1 MCARCL
7 VQTQILLLPIN
18 ISCYYY
24 PSSLALKCPLVMIF
38 PALSFSLWTT
48 ILDPHHNCTLSVLP
62 APGLSM
68 K

>member
-1 MCARCL
+1 MYARCC

-18 ISCYYY
+18 VSCYYY

-38 PALSFSLWTT
+38 PALNFSLRTT
-48 ILDPHHNCTLSVLP
+48 ILDPHNP
-62 APGLSM
+62 PGLSM